1 MYYQIKK
8 EQVINCKIDDLWDF
22 VTSPKNLELITPNEM
37 KFEVN
42 SGNQDEKIYSGM
54 IITYKVSPLLNFKMD
69 WVTEI
74 TQVKKN
80 HLFILDDRE
89 SAAYFQTDL
98 ENVLEKML
106 KLQIYVLYMQHSSF
120 QNDSYVSTNP

>member
-8 EQVINCKIDDLWDF
+8 EQVINCKIDELWNF

-54 IITYKVSPLLNFKMD
+54 IITYKVSPLLNIKM
-69 WVTEI
+69 
-74 TQVKKN
+74 N
-80 HLFILDDRE
+80 F
-89 SAAYFQTDL
+89 
-98 ENVLEKML
+98 
-106 KLQIYVLYMQHSSF
+106 LYMR
-120 QNDSYVSTNP
+120 